1 MVLLAAFGWS
11 RTAGVISLLGVILSA
26 AYMLWMYK
34 RVVFGRLKGQAFAR
48 IPDANRIE
56 VMALIPL
63 VVLVL
68 WVGISPG
75 TFVSLMDSATAAI
88 ATYR

>member
-1 MVLLAAFGWS
+1 
-11 RTAGVISLLGVILSA
+11 
-26 AYMLWMYK
+26 MYK